1 MSSASPVELT
11 ADGMQQ
17 LTGDLQAL
25 RERRENLIALLA
37 ESPDDAGT
45 DLQTDLALADR
56 RIAELQDILARARPF
71 DAAERVPGVVSL
83 GSRVTVDWEM
93 DGEESYTIV
102 DPAEIAPSDGRIS
115 DESPV
120 GRALIGRR
128 VGDRVAVE
136 TLGGA
141 TWLTIKSVD

>member
-17 LTGDLQAL
+17 LTGDLHAL

-37 ESPDDAGT
+37 ESPEDAGA
-45 DLQTDLALADR
+45 DLQTELALADR

-71 DAAERVPGVVSL
+71 DASERVPGVVSL
-83 GSRVTVDWEM
+83 GSRVTVDWEL
-93 DGEESYTIV
+93 DGEETYTIV
-102 DPAEIAPSDGRIS
+102 DPAEIAPSEGRIS

-136 TLGGA
+136 TVGGPA
-141 TWLTIKSVD
+141 WLTIQSVD